1 MPFNEKRAAS
11 IKDSLLDML
20 LGDASTRHVSS
31 NPTRSLRLVST
42 LPCRRPWPLES
53 DWTEF
58 RQPPFFATLFLGT
71 ASGQFLRPAASRLL
85 LSRFRP

>member
-1 MPFNEKRAAS
+1 MLFNEKRAAS

-20 LGDASTRHVSS
+20 LGDPSTRHVRP

-53 DWTEF
+53 D
-58 RQPPFFATLFLGT
+58 
-71 ASGQFLRPAASRLL
+71 
-85 LSRFRP
+85 